1 MTIREALTAQYTRSG
16 GRCGAYFPQL
26 RELTGLDVQA
36 LKNEL
41 NAMYKR
47 KEIRVRP
54 GSRGQLIFSTKK
66 LMKE

>member
-1 MTIREALTAQYTRSG
+1 MTIREALTAQHTRSAG
-16 GRCGAYFPQL
+16 KCGTYFPQL

-54 GSRGQLIFSTKK
+54 GSQGRLIFATKK
-66 LMKE
+66 LTE